1 MKNDVFTMLVIV
13 FQNTMEYFF
22 KKNDQHLT
30 VHFLLL
36 LWYKVSQMVTLC
48 VGFVVV
54 LFFILL
60 QTLALG
66 NSGLEVPQ
74 GLASC

>member
-13 FQNTMEYFF
+13 FQSTMEYFF
-22 KKNDQHLT
+22 LKNDQHLT

-36 LWYKVSQMVTLC
+36 LWYKVSQMVALC